1 MSTPPMPVWWPQRR
15 GLTFTTGTITMNDWN
30 AFKGAAKR
38 IDDEDLPRLGAMIG
52 VGEDELHAF
61 LEAETAGTG
70 FDRQGRP
77 KMLFEPHIFYRHLAG
92 SERERAVREGLA
104 YAKWKPGSYPADSF
118 PRITAAMAINETAA
132 LKAASWGLAQ
142 VLGEN
147 HEAAGYGTVQEM
159 VRAFMEDEEAHLLA
173 AVNFIKANNLDDDL
187 REHRWAAF
195 ARGYNGP
202 GYRAN
207 RYDEKL
213 AKAYAKWSKIKDTP
227 AGPVADLEITNPA
240 HIRRIQTMLYDK
252 GYVMVGRADGDIGPA
267 TRDAVTVF
275 QRQNGLPI
283 DGRMTAALE
292 GQIKA
297 APQREVA
304 PARAN
309 ATKADIADAP
319 TVKRSGTIEKLGGG
333 AILAG
338 GSMIVERLTNG
349 DISADQIDR
358 AVSTVAA
365 GRRLMDAVFSFG
377 LPALVVVG
385 GGLLIYFGRGIIA
398 EQLAKFRAGNHV

>member
-1 MSTPPMPVWWPQRR
+1 
-15 GLTFTTGTITMNDWN
+15 MNDWN

-38 IDDEDLPRLGAMIG
+38 IDDEDLPRLGALIG

-104 YAKWKPGSYPADSF
+104 YAKWKSGSYPADSY
-118 PRITAAMAINETAA
+118 PRLAKAMEINETAA
-132 LKAASWGLAQ
+132 LMSASWGLGQ
-142 VLGEN
+142 VLGPN
-147 HEAAGYGTVQEM
+147 HEDAGYPTVQDM

-202 GYRAN
+202 GYRTN

-213 AKAYAKWSKIKDTP
+213 AKAYAKWSKIKNTP
-227 AGPVADLEITNPA
+227 AAGAPAAEITNVA
-240 HIRRIQTMLYDK
+240 TIRRIQTMLYDK
-252 GYVMVGRADGDIGPA
+252 GYVMVGRADGDIGPS
-267 TRDAVTVF
+267 TRSGIREF
-275 QRQNGLPI
+275 QAQNSLPI
-283 DGRMTAALE
+283 DGLLTAALE
-292 GQIKA
+292 QQIKDGKPREL
-297 APQREVA
+297 APSRV
-304 PARAN
+304 N
-309 ATKADIADAP
+309 ATVKDIKDAP

-349 DISADQIDR
+349 EIDADQIDR
-358 AVSTVAA
+358 AVNTVAA
-365 GRRLMDAVFSFG
+365 GRRLLDAVFSYG
-377 LPALVVVG
+377 IPALVIVG
-385 GGLLIYFGRGIIA
+385 GVAAIYFGRHIIA
-398 EQLAKFRAGNHV
+398 DQLAKFRAGNHV